1 MRLSF
6 KYKLSLVFVLVT
18 LLVAGTGVYL
28 LYAQTYEL
36 VLTQLGNRLRDI
48 GSTGT
53 LVFGPKERTQIVN
66 LTKQIQQDALVL
78 TEAALAAIP
87 EGETLSSLA
96 PKVAARY
103 MAGADFQNLVQK
115 LRSIKRA
122 TRSKIRP
129 FPQDHLPQVPKD
141 INADPFR
148 ILYTYLVIPLI
159 TPTGPHQS
167 LSIFLAD
174 SDYEKQPDEEGNPI
188 GGIYREVKTGAVLV
202 PALQTGHTKI
212 AHTFITDKWATV
224 LTAGVPIQDADGK
237 TIAVLGID
245 LDVLSEANRLRRLK
259 WLAFGIV
266 SGISILALILSYF
279 AAQRLSWPIQ
289 SLKQGAERVRAG
301 DLNTQVVLQTGDEF
315 DVLAQTFNAMVRQ
328 IQEHTENLEQK
339 VADRTQELSQ
349 ALHKLKASQT
359 QLVQSEKMAML
370 GQMVAGLAHEINT
383 PLGYMKNNII
393 MTRSIIEQF
402 DQLTVASSKLEQV
415 FKQETASVEQQND
428 ALNNLSCMTAEIIEQ
443 ELPDATAQL
452 LEDILYGI
460 TQVSELVLS
469 LRTFAQLDQA
479 LIQAVDVHDCI
490 DSALRIG
497 HHRLKHVVEV
507 RKNYGDLPTIEC
519 SPARINQVI
528 LNLLHNAA
536 DAISTVREKGEIVIT
551 TTNVDAD
558 TIQIKIQDNG
568 KGIDTKHL
576 DKIFEPFYTTKPA
589 GEGAG
594 LGLAICS
601 QIIEQ
606 HKGNIQVESTIGW
619 GTTVTITLPT

>member
-1 MRLSF
+1 
-6 KYKLSLVFVLVT
+6 
-18 LLVAGTGVYL
+18 
-28 LYAQTYEL
+28 
-36 VLTQLGNRLRDI
+36 
-48 GSTGT
+48 
-53 LVFGPKERTQIVN
+53 
-66 LTKQIQQDALVL
+66 
-78 TEAALAAIP
+78 
-87 EGETLSSLA
+87 
-96 PKVAARY
+96 
-103 MAGADFQNLVQK
+103 
-115 LRSIKRA
+115 
-122 TRSKIRP
+122 
-129 FPQDHLPQVPKD
+129 
-141 INADPFR
+141 
-148 ILYTYLVIPLI
+148 
-159 TPTGPHQS
+159 
-167 LSIFLAD
+167 
-174 SDYEKQPDEEGNPI
+174 
-188 GGIYREVKTGAVLV
+188 
-202 PALQTGHTKI
+202 
-212 AHTFITDKWATV
+212 
-224 LTAGVPIQDADGK
+224 
-237 TIAVLGID
+237 
-245 LDVLSEANRLRRLK
+245 
-259 WLAFGIV
+259 
-266 SGISILALILSYF
+266 
-279 AAQRLSWPIQ
+279 
-289 SLKQGAERVRAG
+289 
-301 DLNTQVVLQTGDEF
+301 TQVVLQTGDEF